1 MLVLKSSCIVPLR
14 RNVTRSVISPNFRRT
29 LQTGT
34 AAEETEQCFIEG
46 LSGDDKGV
54 IQRLLQLV
62 SVILYIGQIEHYQLN
77 RFLRIGIS
85 ILCINRP
92 KAKNALSR
100 KLVES
105 FRKAVGL
112 LKHDNET
119 RVVLLKSMVQG
130 SFCAG
135 ADLKERAAMSA
146 DEVKQFLHTVRVSFH
161 ELETLPIPTIA
172 LIDGVALGGGL
183 ELALC
188 CDLRVAGEHAKV
200 GLPET
205 KLAII
210 PGAGGTQR
218 LSRLIGLA
226 KAKELIYTGRIL
238 NAQQALKEGIVNYA
252 AKEGSGYQLA
262 LNLAREILPSGPV
275 ALRMAK
281 VAIDHGSQ
289 LDLDAGLDLEQSC
302 YAQVIPTEDRIEGI
316 RGKTTPCIQGSLNPT
331 SLYAN
336 QFGNR

>member
-1 MLVLKSSCIVPLR
+1 MLVLKSCVVPLR
-14 RNVTRSVISPNFRRT
+14 SVTRSAISLNLRRT

-34 AAEETEQCFIEG
+34 AAGETEQCFIEN
-46 LSGDDKGV
+46 LSGDDKG
-54 IQRLLQLV
+54 
-62 SVILYIGQIEHYQLN
+62 
-77 RFLRIGIS
+77 IS
-85 ILCINRP
+85 ILCIDRP
-92 KAKNALSR
+92 RAKNALSR
-100 KLVES
+100 KLIES
-105 FRKAVGL
+105 FRKAVGI

-135 ADLKERAAMSA
+135 ADLKERATMSV

-161 ELETLPIPTIA
+161 ELEALPIPTIA

-188 CDLRVAGEHAKV
+188 CDMRVAGEHAKV

-226 KAKELIYTGRIL
+226 RAKELIYTGRIL
-238 NAQQALKEGIVNYA
+238 DAQQALKEGIVNYA
-252 AKEGSGYQLA
+252 AKEGSGYQIA
-262 LNLAREILPSGPV
+262 LNLAREILPGGPI

-289 LDLDAGLDLEQSC
+289 LDLDAGLKVEQSC
-302 YAQVIPTEDRIEGI
+302 YDQVLPTEDRIEALKAFAEKRRPVFKG
-316 RGKTTPCIQGSLNPT
+316 R
-331 SLYAN
+331 
-336 QFGNR
+336 